1 MKRNATTF
9 FLLTMLIVLVFALTA
24 CNITVSEEYQQY
36 KTVVE
41 NVKKNSLDLW
51 NKEGDTASKSANM
64 SLTQQQQDGLLG
76 LLDAYKAPL
85 SREDSDYI
93 KGYFNAVSE
102 VTFNL
107 PLVAGYALSEYKR
120 ESKFYGVVVN
130 VEEQGFFMVTDN
142 NGTDFYSKV
151 LVSMSS
157 DPSNDVFYY
166 LNVNYVSETQFDFV
180 VYEIGGE
187 DKGTTC
193 FYGNSNLDFVVLH
206 KEGGFVMFS
215 TTSGGAILNDNNDLV
230 AQCYQYFEESVNAV
244 DKEEMRSYRNQYDY
258 QFSSSEWMAAYN
270 KFIGGTSA
278 ADNGEFGFEVVDGV
292 ITQLKGDIN
301 NCPSELTLPA
311 NATAVYYHLE
321 IPSQV
326 KKLIIPSNITSVKM
340 ERQQL
345 ENYQNGSDNY
355 DYEPFRNLVNCP
367 ARYFSITVFSE
378 TTNDLL
384 LESVEVQGNSTV
396 FEVNNN
402 CLYDKDGNLLYIPNN
417 SNITKLTL
425 DYDKVGEYILSR
437 QNFVNFSFSNIR
449 EIDCKIGY
457 DSQKDFVVD
466 LFYELAYSIEGG
478 TTLNLDL
485 LTLRIDTSWYEFR
498 SLDSTGSDI
507 TIDRINIIG
516 VSNGCQMTFVGAFD
530 FDVNEMYFDN
540 GIGSADVYFI
550 DGATVK
556 DVYFEENVSHFD
568 AMCNDYTLKM
578 HLPWT
583 QYEFE
588 YGGKYALMNMSYTQY
603 QLLQWDYSTNVHE
616 RVLNEEEGLSVLY
629 EFLPMSDDEFAEVEL
644 MKQFGNI
651 QFHGPNDGC
660 DLGLDYKHAI
670 LYGYKGT
677 GSTITVPSDM
687 GGYTVV
693 YLTLTNNTSEG
704 FTPTIDGVTKLVL
717 PDTLLKLELRS
728 DYGEK
733 FYHFD
738 EIEYNGTMDK
748 FKSMFENWEL
758 NYVYSICNE
767 VICSDGTLRSCD
779 YEQWQFVDSE
789 NSQNKFSVII
799 DWATWQYGDGYITT
813 LQCEWVYD
821 GQVYTQRQEMAY
833 STTSFRFM
841 IGEDPEM
848 VTCEMWIALEIDV
861 ETRSITITSA
871 NLTEFKLG
879 LKVELAFEFVSKEPY
894 YGELLPTTGGF

>member
-1 MKRNATTF
+1 MKKNATLLLLLAILI
-9 FLLTMLIVLVFALTA
+9 LLTFAFTA
-24 CNITVSEEYQQY
+24 CNNTVSKEYQQY

-51 NKEGDTASKSANM
+51 NEQGDSASKSANM

-76 LLDAYKAPL
+76 LLDTYKAPL

-142 NGTDFYSKV
+142 SGTDFYSKV

-157 DPSNDVFYY
+157 DPSDDVFYY

-215 TTSGGAILNDNNDLV
+215 TTSGGAILSENSVLAD
-230 AQCYQYFEESVNAV
+230 QCYQYFEESVNAV
-244 DKEEMRSYRNQYDY
+244 DKEEMRSYRKQYDY
-258 QFSSSEWMAAYN
+258 QFSASEWQTSYDRFINGTTAA
-270 KFIGGTSA
+270 GTE
-278 ADNGEFGFEVVDGV
+278 EFGFEIVDGV
-292 ITQLKGDIN
+292 ITHVKGDLN
-301 NCPSELTLPA
+301 DCPAQLTLPE
-311 NATAVYYHLE
+311 NATAVYYRLE
-321 IPSQV
+321 LPSKV
-326 KKLIIPSNITSVKM
+326 KTLIIPDNITSVVM
-340 ERQQL
+340 ERRQL
-345 ENYQNGSDNY
+345 ENYQNGTEDY
-355 DYEPFRNLVNCP
+355 DYQLYEDLVDCP
-367 ARYFSITVFSE
+367 AQYLMINLFDENNS
-378 TTNDLL
+378 DLL
-384 LESVEVQGNSTV
+384 LQSVEVKGNSQL
-396 FEVNNN
+396 FEVNNH
-402 CLYDKDGNLLYIPNN
+402 CLYTKNGILVYIPNN
-417 SNITKLTL
+417 SGITKLTL

-437 QNFVNFSFSNIR
+437 QNFVNLNLGNIR

-516 VSNGCQMTFVGAFD
+516 VSNGCQMTFTGAFD

-629 EFLPMSDDEFAEVEL
+629 EFLPSTADELEKVEL
-644 MKQFGNI
+644 VKQFANVEL
-651 QFHGPNDGC
+651 HDNNYNC
-660 DLGLDYKHAI
+660 NLMLEYKHAE
-670 LYGYKGT
+670 LKGYV
-677 GSTITVPSDM
+677 GSGDTITVPADVA
-687 GGYTVV
+687 GYPVV
-693 YLTLTNNTSEG
+693 KLTLTNLTEDY
-704 FTPTIDGVTKLVL
+704 TPTIDGVNRLVL
-717 PDTLLKLELRS
+717 PETLLELS
-728 DYGEK
+728 FESHFGEE
-733 FYHFD
+733 FYYFE
-738 EIEYNGTMDK
+738 EIVYNGTVEQFKTELFPHWEINSVYRICDK
-748 FKSMFENWEL
+748 
-758 NYVYSICNE
+758 VTCT
-767 VICSDGTLRSCD
+767 DGTIRSYD

-789 NSQNKFSVII
+789 NGQIQLSIII
-799 DWATWQYGDGYITT
+799 DWANWQYGNDYITT
-813 LQCEWVYD
+813 LQVEFTYD

-833 STTSFRFM
+833 STTSFRFV

-879 LKVELAFEFVSKEPY
+879 WEVELAFEFVSKQPY
-894 YGELLPTTGGF
+894 YGELLSTTGGF

>member
-1 MKRNATTF
+1 MKKNAT
-9 FLLTMLIVLVFALTA
+9 LLLLLAILIVLTFALTA

-51 NKEGDTASKSANM
+51 NEQGDSASKSANM
-64 SLTQQQQDGLLG
+64 SLTQQQQDGLMG
-76 LLDAYKAPL
+76 LLEDYKAPL
-85 SREDSDYI
+85 SQENSDYI

-102 VTFNL
+102 VAFNL
-107 PLVAGYALSEYKR
+107 PLVAGCALSEYKR

-130 VEEQGFFMVTDN
+130 VEEQGFYMVTDN
-142 NGTDFYSKV
+142 SGTDFYSKV

-157 DPSNDVFYY
+157 DPSDDVFYY

-215 TTSGGAILNDNNDLV
+215 TTSGGAILSENSNL
-230 AQCYQYFEESVNAV
+230 ATQCYQYFEESVNAV
-244 DKEEMRSYRNQYDY
+244 DKEEMRSYRKQYDY
-258 QFSSSEWMAAYN
+258 QFSASEWQTSYDRFINGTTAA
-270 KFIGGTSA
+270 GTE
-278 ADNGEFGFEVVDGV
+278 EFGFEIVDGV
-292 ITQLKGDIN
+292 ITHVKGDLN
-301 NCPSELTLPA
+301 DCPAQLTLPE
-311 NATAVYYHLE
+311 NATAVYYRLE
-321 IPSQV
+321 LPSKV
-326 KKLIIPSNITSVKM
+326 KTLIIPDNITSVVM
-340 ERQQL
+340 ERRQL
-345 ENYQNGSDNY
+345 ENYQNGTEDDNY
-355 DYEPFRNLVNCP
+355 QWYEDLVDCP
-367 ARYFSITVFSE
+367 AQYLMINLFDENNS
-378 TTNDLL
+378 DLL
-384 LESVEVQGNSTV
+384 LQSVEVKGNSQL
-396 FEVNNN
+396 FEVNNH
-402 CLYDKDGNLLYIPNN
+402 CLYTKDGILVYIPNN
-417 SNITKLTL
+417 SGITKLTL

-437 QNFVNFSFSNIR
+437 QNFVNLNLGNIR

-516 VSNGCQMTFVGAFD
+516 VSNGCQMTFTGAFD

-588 YGGKYALMNMSYTQY
+588 YGGKYALMNMNYTQY

-644 MKQFGNI
+644 MKQFSNI

-693 YLTLTNNTSEG
+693 CLTLTNNTSEG

-733 FYHFD
+733 FYHFE

-767 VICSDGTLRSCD
+767 VICSDGTLRSYE

-789 NSQNKFSVII
+789 NGQIQLSIII
-799 DWATWQYGDGYITT
+799 DWANWQYGNDYITT
-813 LQCEWVYD
+813 LQVEFTYD

-879 LKVELAFEFVSKEPY
+879 WEVELAFEFVSKKPY

>member
-51 NKEGDTASKSANM
+51 NEQGDSASKSANM

-142 NGTDFYSKV
+142 SGTDFYSKV

-215 TTSGGAILNDNNDLV
+215 TTSGGAILSENSVLAD
-230 AQCYQYFEESVNAV
+230 QCYQYFEESVNAV
-244 DKEEMRSYRNQYDY
+244 DKEEMRSYRKQYDY
-258 QFSSSEWMAAYN
+258 QFSASEWQTSYDRFINGTTAA
-270 KFIGGTSA
+270 GTE
-278 ADNGEFGFEVVDGV
+278 EFGFEIVDGV
-292 ITQLKGDIN
+292 ITHVKGDLN
-301 NCPSELTLPA
+301 DCPAQLTLPE
-311 NATAVYYHLE
+311 NATAVYYRLE
-321 IPSQV
+321 LPSKV
-326 KKLIIPSNITSVKM
+326 KTLIIPDNITSVVM
-340 ERQQL
+340 ERRQL
-345 ENYQNGSDNY
+345 ENYQNGTEDDNY
-355 DYEPFRNLVNCP
+355 QRYEDLVDCP
-367 ARYFSITVFSE
+367 AQYLMINLFDENNS
-378 TTNDLL
+378 DLL
-384 LESVEVQGNSTV
+384 LQSVEVKGNSQL
-396 FEVNNN
+396 FEVNNH
-402 CLYDKDGNLLYIPNN
+402 CLYTKDGILVYIPNN
-417 SNITKLTL
+417 SGITKLTL

-516 VSNGCQMTFVGAFD
+516 VSNGCQMTFTGAFD

-556 DVYFEENVSHFD
+556 DVYFEENVSYFD

-644 MKQFGNI
+644 MKQFSNI

-733 FYHFD
+733 FYHFE

-767 VICSDGTLRSCD
+767 VICSDGTLRSYD

-789 NSQNKFSVII
+789 NGQIQLSIII
-799 DWATWQYGDGYITT
+799 DWANWQYGNDYITT
-813 LQCEWVYD
+813 LQVEFTYD

-879 LKVELAFEFVSKEPY
+879 WEVELAFEFVSKQPY

>member
-1 MKRNATTF
+1 MKKNATLV
-9 FLLTMLIVLVFALTA
+9 LLLAILIVLTFAFTA
-24 CNITVSEEYQQY
+24 CNNTVSKEYQQY

-130 VEEQGFFMVTDN
+130 VEEQGFYMVTDN
-142 NGTDFYSKV
+142 SGTNFYSKV

-215 TTSGGAILNDNNDLV
+215 TTSGGAILSENSVLAD
-230 AQCYQYFEESVNAV
+230 QCYQYFEESVNAV

-258 QFSSSEWMAAYN
+258 QFSSVEWQTSYDRFINGTTAA
-270 KFIGGTSA
+270 GTE
-278 ADNGEFGFEVVDGV
+278 EFGFEIVDGV
-292 ITQLKGDIN
+292 ITHVKGDLN
-301 NCPSELTLPA
+301 DCPAQLTLPE
-311 NATAVYYHLE
+311 NATAVYYRLE
-321 IPSQV
+321 LPSKV
-326 KKLIIPSNITSVKM
+326 KTLIIPDNITSVVM
-340 ERQQL
+340 ERRQL
-345 ENYQNGSDNY
+345 ENYQNGTEDY
-355 DYEPFRNLVNCP
+355 DYQRYEDLVDCP
-367 ARYFSITVFSE
+367 AQYLMINLFDENNS
-378 TTNDLL
+378 DLL
-384 LESVEVQGNSTV
+384 LQSVEVKGNSQL
-396 FEVNNN
+396 FEVNNH
-402 CLYDKDGNLLYIPNN
+402 CLYTKDGILVYIPNN
-417 SNITKLTL
+417 SGITKLTL

-437 QNFVNFSFSNIR
+437 QNFVNLNLGNIR

-466 LFYELAYSIEGG
+466 LFYELAYSLEGG

-516 VSNGCQMTFVGAFD
+516 VSNGCQMTFTGAFD
-530 FDVNEMYFDN
+530 FDINEMYFDN

-629 EFLPMSDDEFAEVEL
+629 EFLPLTAEELESLELIEQFAWVQLHEADY
-644 MKQFGNI
+644 GCS
-651 QFHGPNDGC
+651 PNFDF
-660 DLGLDYKHAI
+660 KHAE
-670 LYGYKGT
+670 LKGYV
-677 GSTITVPSDM
+677 GSGDTITVPADVA
-687 GGYTVV
+687 GYPVV
-693 YLTLTNNTSEG
+693 KLTLTNLTEDY
-704 FTPTIDGVTKLVL
+704 TPTIDGVNRLVL
-717 PDTLLKLELRS
+717 PETLLELS
-728 DYGEK
+728 FESHFSEE
-733 FYHFD
+733 FYYFE
-738 EIEYNGTMDK
+738 EIVYNGTVEQFKTELFPQWEINSVYRICDK
-748 FKSMFENWEL
+748 
-758 NYVYSICNE
+758 VTCT
-767 VICSDGTLRSCD
+767 DGTIHS
-779 YEQWQFVDSE
+779 YEYEEWHFVDSE
-789 NSQNKFSVII
+789 NGQIQLSIII
-799 DWATWQYGDGYITT
+799 DWANWQYGNDYITT
-813 LQCEWVYD
+813 LQVEFTYD
-821 GQVYTQRQEMAY
+821 GKVYTQRQEMAY

-879 LKVELAFEFVSKEPY
+879 LKVELAFEFVSKQPY

>member
-1 MKRNATTF
+1 M
-9 FLLTMLIVLVFALTA
+9 LLLAILIVLTFAFTA
-24 CNITVSEEYQQY
+24 CNNTVSKEYQQY

-51 NKEGDTASKSANM
+51 NKEGDTASKSVNM
-64 SLTQQQQDGLLG
+64 SLTQQQQEGLLG
-76 LLDAYKAPL
+76 LLDTYKAPL

-157 DPSNDVFYY
+157 DPSDDVFYY

-215 TTSGGAILNDNNDLV
+215 TTSGGAILSENSNL
-230 AQCYQYFEESVNAV
+230 ATQCYQYFEESVNAV
-244 DKEEMRSYRNQYDY
+244 DKEEMRSYRKQYDY
-258 QFSSSEWMAAYN
+258 QFSASEWQTSYDRFINGTTAA
-270 KFIGGTSA
+270 GTE
-278 ADNGEFGFEVVDGV
+278 EFGFEIVDGV
-292 ITQLKGDIN
+292 ITHVKGDLN
-301 NCPSELTLPA
+301 DCPAQLTLPE
-311 NATAVYYHLE
+311 NATAVYYRLE
-321 IPSQV
+321 LPSKV
-326 KKLIIPSNITSVKM
+326 KTLIIPDNITSVVM
-340 ERQQL
+340 ERRQL
-345 ENYQNGSDNY
+345 ENYQNGTEDY
-355 DYEPFRNLVNCP
+355 DYQRYEDLVDCP
-367 ARYFSITVFSE
+367 AQYLMINLFDENNS
-378 TTNDLL
+378 DLL
-384 LESVEVQGNSTV
+384 LESVELQGNSQL
-396 FEVNNN
+396 FEVNNH
-402 CLYDKDGNLLYIPNN
+402 CLYTNDGVLVYIPNN
-417 SNITKLTL
+417 SGITKLTL

-457 DSQKDFVVD
+457 GNDKDTILD
-466 LFYELAYSIEGG
+466 LFYELAYSLEGG

-516 VSNGCQMTFVGAFD
+516 VSNGCQMTFTGAFD

-540 GIGSADVYFI
+540 GIGSADVHFI

-578 HLPWT
+578 HIPWT

-588 YGGKYALMNMSYTQY
+588 YGRKYKLMNISDSQY
-603 QLLQWDYSTNVHE
+603 ELLEWDYSTNVHE
-616 RVLNEEEGLSVLY
+616 LVFNQDEGLSALY
-629 EFLPMSDDEFAEVEL
+629 EFLPLTAEEL
-644 MKQFGNI
+644 ESLELIEQFGWV
-651 QFHGPNDGC
+651 QLHEADYGCSPNFDF
-660 DLGLDYKHAI
+660 KHAE
-670 LYGYKGT
+670 LKGYV
-677 GSTITVPSDM
+677 GSGDTITVPADVA
-687 GGYTVV
+687 GYPVV
-693 YLTLTNNTSEG
+693 KLTLTNLTEDY
-704 FTPTIDGVTKLVL
+704 TPTIDGVSRLVL
-717 PDTLLKLELRS
+717 PETLLELS
-728 DYGEK
+728 FESHFSEE
-733 FYHFD
+733 FYYFE
-738 EIEYNGTMDK
+738 EIVYNGTVEQFKTELFPHWEINSVYRICDK
-748 FKSMFENWEL
+748 
-758 NYVYSICNE
+758 VTCT
-767 VICSDGTLRSCD
+767 DGTIRS
-779 YEQWQFVDSE
+779 YEYEEWHFVDSE

-879 LKVELAFEFVSKEPY
+879 LWHELTFEFVSKEPY

>member
-1 MKRNATTF
+1 MKKNAT
-9 FLLTMLIVLVFALTA
+9 LLLLLAILIVLTFAFTA
-24 CNITVSEEYQQY
+24 CNNTVSKEYQQY

-51 NKEGDTASKSANM
+51 NKEGDTASKSVNM

-130 VEEQGFFMVTDN
+130 VEEQGFYMVTDN

-151 LVSMSS
+151 LVSMSD
-157 DPSNDVFYY
+157 DPSDESFYY
-166 LNVNYVSETQFDFV
+166 LSVNYVSATQFDFV
-180 VYEIGGE
+180 VYEVDGE
-187 DKGTTC
+187 KGTTC

-206 KEGGFVMFS
+206 KEGGIVMFS
-215 TTSGGAILNDNNDLV
+215 TANGGAIINDNSEL
-230 AQCYQYFEESVNAV
+230 AEQCYQYFEEGANSI
-244 DKEEMRSYRNQYDY
+244 DKEEMRSYRKQYDY
-258 QFSSSEWMAAYN
+258 QFSASEWQTSYDRFINGTTAA
-270 KFIGGTSA
+270 GTE
-278 ADNGEFGFEVVDGV
+278 EFGFEIVGGV
-292 ITQLKGDIN
+292 ITNVKGDLN
-301 NCPSELTLPA
+301 DCPAQLTLPE
-311 NATAVYYHLE
+311 NATAVYYRLE
-321 IPSQV
+321 LPSKV
-326 KKLIIPSNITSVKM
+326 KTLIIPDNITSVVM
-340 ERQQL
+340 ERRQL
-345 ENYQNGSDNY
+345 ENYENGTEDY
-355 DYEPFRNLVNCP
+355 DYQRYEDLVDCP
-367 ARYFSITVFSE
+367 AQYLMINLFDENNS
-378 TTNDLL
+378 DLL
-384 LESVEVQGNSTV
+384 LESVELQGNSQL
-396 FEVNNN
+396 FEVNNH
-402 CLYDKDGNLLYIPNN
+402 CLYTKDGVLVYIPNN
-417 SNITKLTL
+417 SGITKLTL

-457 DSQKDFVVD
+457 GNDKDIILD
-466 LFYELAYSIEGG
+466 LFYELAYSLEGG

-540 GIGSADVYFI
+540 GIGSADVHFI

-578 HLPWT
+578 HIPWT

-588 YGGKYALMNMSYTQY
+588 YGGKYALMSMNYTQY

-629 EFLPMSDDEFAEVEL
+629 EFLPMTDDEFAEVEL
-644 MKQFGNI
+644 MKQFSNI

-660 DLGLDYKHAI
+660 DLGLDYNHAI

-687 GGYTVV
+687 RGYTVV

-704 FTPTIDGVTKLVL
+704 FTPTIDGVNRLVL
-717 PDTLLKLELRS
+717 PDTLVKLSFES
-728 DYGEK
+728 YYGKK
-733 FYHFD
+733 FYHFE

-767 VICSDGTLRSCD
+767 VICSDGTLRSYD

-789 NSQNKFSVII
+789 NGQIQLSIII
-799 DWATWQYGDGYITT
+799 DWANWQYGNDYITT
-813 LQCEWVYD
+813 LQVEFTYD
-821 GQVYTQRQEMAY
+821 GQVYTQRQDKIPGIPHFSTIDDQRQGVSAY
-833 STTSFRFM
+833 
-841 IGEDPEM
+841 IE
-848 VTCEMWIALEIDV
+848 VNV
-861 ETRSITITSA
+861 ETRTITILDAYLYSKDSA
-871 NLTEFKLG
+871 EREITFD
-879 LKVELAFEFVSKEPY
+879 FVSKSPY
-894 YGELLPTTGGF
+894 YGELLPKTDSTVR